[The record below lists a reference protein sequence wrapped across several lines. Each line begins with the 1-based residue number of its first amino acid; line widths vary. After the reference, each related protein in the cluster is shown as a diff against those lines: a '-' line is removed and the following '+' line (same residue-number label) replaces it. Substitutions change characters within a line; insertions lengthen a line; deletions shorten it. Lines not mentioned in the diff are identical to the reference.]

1 MDGKTKIE
9 DDQKHSDGKSF
20 TVPVTVYF
28 TTDGTLSIDLKI
40 IDSDDSELGKML
52 DGKTID
58 ERRSMVGVFSKDSST
73 LPNTFIWLS
82 GMFNFTDKATY
93 VSPEAIDRRVIELMA
108 KRIVYGVGSPCS
120 FCVNDEICSHD
131 LQQLPSEEVCMQK
144 VVQYFYERAKQ
155 PESND

>member
-1 MDGKTKIE
+1 MDEKTKVE
-9 DDQKHSDGKSF
+9 DDQKQSDGKSF
-20 TVPVTVYF
+20 TVPATVYF

-120 FCVNDEICSHD
+120 RD
-131 LQQLPSEEVCMQK
+131 LQQLPSEEVCTQK